1 MMFHQECSVFSS
13 VAIAAVQ
20 AKKLL
25 SVRSSAGI
33 IARIFGYSL
42 HTGYINSGA
51 TYRLKIHPCQPGF
64 VHGWCDARRRNLP
77 LEWTFACCREGTDG
91 TVKAVGGAHGTL
103 LPKS

>member
-42 HTGYINSGA
+42 HTGHYPVKFPWICILQRGN
-51 TYRLKIHPCQPGF
+51 IHVLMTPQSFG
-64 VHGWCDARRRNLP
+64 LQ
-77 LEWTFACCREGTDG
+77 
-91 TVKAVGGAHGTL
+91 TL
-103 LPKS
+103 GESLGPF